1 MKILIRLLA
10 PIKYFKRH
18 YFWFILTSARFGVLW
33 PITALLVS
41 KLTKW
46 IENKDFVQFKTYFII
61 FLALTIVSYG
71 TNYFIRTL
79 RKVTV
84 RLFQEKTYNIY
95 LNKYLK
101 ADNNIIETLW
111 TGQSNSIL
119 QKWCDNRR
127 SIVHDIILWPIVRSI
142 ITIIMVLVIIVT
154 NLWRWTFGIV
164 LIIFIIMMI
173 FARYGNQRI
182 LAIRNKRRDVFVQTD
197 RFIIKIIMSKFE
209 ILQNN
214 KIIKELKK
222 TKDFFMQLIYRDKKE
237 STWFIVA
244 SDLPRALLDFAK
256 VALVFW
262 YGIQIINGNA
272 GFAEFILIWMMMN
285 QVTGVL
291 FDLNDIMGNY
301 YWQIVFV
308 EKLRNTFDEIPKL
321 RWYEEGENFHLY
333 EGEIVLEKVN
343 FSYGNKNV
351 FNNFTL
357 HIQGGKKTA
366 FVGES
371 GSGKTTLLKL
381 IAWYVHPDK
390 GNITVDNQI
399 LSTIAL
405 KDYYKHIWYLTQDP
419 NVFDGTIRDNL
430 LYGTT
435 SKPTKKQI
443 DEAIKLSRCEFIN
456 TFKDGLETQIGER
469 GIRLSWGQ
477 KQRLA
482 IAKLFLKNPKIIFLD
497 EPTSSLDSFS
507 EEDIAHAFTDLFK
520 DRTVIVVAHRLQ
532 TVKQADII
540 HVLNKWGKIVESGTH
555 KELLNKKW
563 IYYRMIELQSGF

>member
-1 MKILIRLLA
+1 MKILKKLLN

-18 YFWFILTSARFGVLW
+18 YVWFILTSIRFGILR

-41 KLTKW
+41 KLIKW
-46 IENKDFVQFKTYFII
+46 MENKDVSQFKTYFIM
-61 FLALTIVSYG
+61 FLILTIITYG

-79 RKVTV
+79 RKITV

-127 SIVHDIILWPIVRSI
+127 NIVHDIILWPIIRCVVTIVMVLAII
-142 ITIIMVLVIIVT
+142 IT
-154 NLWRWTFGIV
+154 NLGRWTFSIV
-164 LIIFIIMMI
+164 IMIFIIMMI
-173 FARYGNQRI
+173 FARYGNQRMKD
-182 LAIRNKRRDVFVQTD
+182 IRNKRRDVFIQTD

-214 KIIKELKK
+214 KIIKELKR
-222 TKDFFMQLIYRDKKE
+222 TKDFFANLVYRDKKE
-237 STWFIVA
+237 SKWFIVA
-244 SDLPRALLDFAK
+244 SDLPRALLDFTK
-256 VALVFW
+256 VGLVFR
-262 YGIQIINGNA
+262 YGTQIINGNA
-272 GFAEFILIWMMMN
+272 GFAEFTLIRMLMN
-285 QVTGVL
+285 QVGWIL
-291 FDLNDIMGNY
+291 FDINEIMGNY
-301 YWQIVFV
+301 YGQIVFV

-321 RWYEEGENFHLY
+321 RGYEDGKKFRLGNW
-333 EGEIVLEKVN
+333 EIILDDISFNYGDKN
-343 FSYGNKNV
+343 ILQSFS
-351 FNNFTL
+351 L
-357 HIQGGKKTA
+357 HIQWGKKTA

-390 GNITVDNQI
+390 GNILVDKQI
-399 LSTIAL
+399 LSTVAL

-419 NVFDGTIRDNL
+419 NVFDWTIRENL
-430 LYGTT
+430 LYWATH
-435 SKPTKKQI
+435 KPTKKQI
-443 DEAIKLSRCEFIN
+443 DEAIKLSRCEFIY
-456 TFKDGLETQIGER
+456 TFKNGVETQIGEK

-497 EPTSSLDSFS
+497 EPTSALDSFS

-520 DRTVIVVAHRLQ
+520 GRTVIVVAHRLQ

-540 HVLNKWGKIVESGTH
+540 HVLNKSGKIIESWTH
-555 KELLNKKW
+555 QELLDKKW
-563 IYYRMIELQSGF
+563 IYYKMIELQSGF